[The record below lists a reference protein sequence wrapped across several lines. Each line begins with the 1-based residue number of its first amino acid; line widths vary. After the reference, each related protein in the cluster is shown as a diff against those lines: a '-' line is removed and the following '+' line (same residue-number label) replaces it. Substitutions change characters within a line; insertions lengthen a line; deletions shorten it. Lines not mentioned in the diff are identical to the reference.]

1 MSDSKKNQALLTIKE
16 LALGYD
22 APNILR
28 GVNLSIEKGQSI
40 ALVGQ
45 NGVGKSSLLQAIM
58 GLIPKITGKIVFDG
72 ILLNN
77 KKPYEI
83 ARLGIALVKQENAVF
98 ADLTVLEHFSLV
110 NRLSLEENLRYFP
123 DLLVKYKTL
132 AKELSGGQRQQLA
145 VALALANK
153 PKLLLL
159 DEPSANIQPSVVESM
174 TETLRQI
181 NRESAMTILLAE
193 QNLAV
198 IERLSDKV
206 HLLKAGRLSET
217 AVTVEND
224 GIKNDKLGEPSLSQ
238 KLEVLGKNF
247 LPHQNHQTL
256 ERQS

>member
-1 MSDSKKNQALLTIKE
+1 MSKLTQSQALLTIKD
-16 LALGYD
+16 LSLGYD

-28 GVNLSIEKGQSI
+28 GVNLSIEKGESV

-45 NGVGKSSLLQAIM
+45 NGVGKSSLLQTLM
-58 GLIPKITGKIVFDG
+58 GLTPKVEGEIIFDG
-72 ILLNN
+72 VCLNH

-83 ARLGIALVKQENAVF
+83 ARLGIALVKQDNAVF

-123 DLLVKYKTL
+123 DLLIKRKTL
-132 AKELSGGQRQQLA
+132 AKKLSGGQRQQLA
-145 VALALANK
+145 IALALANQ

-174 TETLRQI
+174 VVTLRQI
-181 NRESAMTILLAE
+181 NQESGVTILLAE

-217 AVTVEND
+217 EVKYSAVVKDKQKHQND
-224 GIKNDKLGEPSLSQ
+224 GTILTN
-238 KLEVLGKNF
+238 N
-247 LPHQNHQTL
+247 NHQ
-256 ERQS
+256 